1 MTGRDSCLKPR
12 LTKQRSTVRN
22 LKWPRER
29 LIGGLDAIESVSD
42 GRLSAWVRRHAS
54 GDAAHCEPH
63 MHGAGR
69 PSGRQQNDCAAGP
82 TRSIIWPTWPFA
94 CRSCTTSRTR
104 NWTNG

>member
-12 LTKQRSTVRN
+12 LTKRRGTVRN

-63 MHGAGR
+63 VHGAGR
-69 PSGRQQNDCAAGP
+69 PSGRQQK
-82 TRSIIWPTWPFA
+82 
-94 CRSCTTSRTR
+94 
-104 NWTNG
+104 